1 MEVYYGTRRRPRSYV
16 NTALVA
22 CNVIVFIILELMG
35 STQDTVFMVN
45 HGASFVPYVLEGGKE
60 YLRLLYSVFLHFGPE
75 HLFHNMIGLFFIG
88 DNLERAMGHIRY
100 LVFYL
105 LCGVGASVCSMAV
118 HAFAEPFTVSAGASG
133 AICGVVGG
141 LLWVVI
147 ANRGRLEEMTT
158 GRVAFLIFYLI
169 YGGLQ
174 SSGVD
179 NIAHISGALLGF
191 LLSWLLYEPSAGL
204 IWSRARAG
212 ETAREKKENKVRT
225 VIGLSVYAGFLYC
238 IVKITQCFVLF

>member
-1 MEVYYGTRRRPRSYV
+1 MEVYYGTRQRPRAYV
-16 NTALVA
+16 NMALVA
-22 CNVIVFIILELMG
+22 CNVIVFIILELLG
-35 STQDTVFMVN
+35 STQDVLFMVE
-45 HGASFVPYVLEGGKE
+45 HGASFAPYILEGGKE

-100 LVFYL
+100 LIFYL
-105 LCGVGASVCSMAV
+105 LCGIGASVCSMTV
-118 HAFAEPFTVSAGASG
+118 HVFAEPYTVSAGASG

-191 LLSWLLYEPSAGL
+191 ILSWLLYEPSAGL
-204 IWSRARAG
+204 IWGRARAG
-212 ETAREKKENKVRT
+212 ETEREKKENKNRAA
-225 VIGLSVYAGFLYC
+225 IGLPVYIAALWF
-238 IVKITQCFVLF
+238 IVKITQYFVLF

>member
-1 MEVYYGTRRRPRSYV
+1 MEVYYGTRQRPRSYV

-22 CNVIVFIILELMG
+22 CNVIVFIVLELMG
-35 STQDTVFMVN
+35 STQDSWFMVN
-45 HGASFVPYVLEGGKE
+45 HGASFAPYILEGGKE

-75 HLFHNMIGLFFIG
+75 HLFHNMVGLFFIG
-88 DNLERAMGHIRY
+88 DNLERAMGHVRY

-105 LCGVGASVCSMAV
+105 LCGVGASVCSMTV

-191 LLSWLLYEPSAGL
+191 ILSRILYEPSAGL
-204 IWSRARAG
+204 IWGRARAG
-212 ETAREKKENKVRT
+212 ETEREKKENETRT
-225 VIGLSVYAGFLYC
+225 IIGLSAYVGILWC
-238 IVKITQCFVLF
+238 IVKITQHFVLF

>member
-1 MEVYYGTRRRPRSYV
+1 MEVYYGKKQRPRSYV

-22 CNVIVFIILELMG
+22 CNVIVFIVLELMG
-35 STQDTVFMVN
+35 STQDSWFMVN
-45 HGASFVPYVLEGGKE
+45 HGASFAPYILAGGKE
-60 YLRLLYSVFLHFGPE
+60 YMRLLYSVFLHFGPE

-88 DNLERAMGHIRY
+88 DNLERAMGHARY
-100 LVFYL
+100 LIFYL
-105 LCGVGASVCSMAV
+105 LCGVGASVCSMTV

-141 LLWVVI
+141 LLWVVM

-174 SSGVD
+174 STGVD

-191 LLSWLLYEPSAGL
+191 ILAWILYDPSAGL
-204 IWSRARAG
+204 IRSRASYEQRAKAK
-212 ETAREKKENKVRT
+212 TRPQIAV
-225 VIGLSVYAGFLYC
+225 GLLIYVAVLWG
-238 IVKITQCFVLF
+238 IVKITQSFVLF

>member
-1 MEVYYGTRRRPRSYV
+1 MEVYYGKKQRPRSYV

-22 CNVIVFIILELMG
+22 CNVIVFIVLELMG
-35 STQDTVFMVN
+35 STQDSWFMVN
-45 HGASFVPYVLEGGKE
+45 HGASFAPYILAGGKE
-60 YLRLLYSVFLHFGPE
+60 YMRLLYSVFLHFGPE

-88 DNLERAMGHIRY
+88 DNLERAMGHARY
-100 LVFYL
+100 LIFYL
-105 LCGVGASVCSMAV
+105 LCGVGASVCSMTV

-141 LLWVVI
+141 LLWVVM

-174 SSGVD
+174 STGVD

-191 LLSWLLYEPSAGL
+191 ILAWILYDPSAGL
-204 IWSRARAG
+204 IRSRVSYEQRAKAK
-212 ETAREKKENKVRT
+212 TRPQIAV
-225 VIGLSVYAGFLYC
+225 GLLIYVAVLWE
-238 IVKITQCFVLF
+238 IVKITQSFVLF

>member
-1 MEVYYGTRRRPRSYV
+1 MEVYYGTGQRPRSYV

-22 CNVIVFIILELMG
+22 CNVIVFIVLELIG
-35 STQDTVFMVN
+35 STQDTLFMVN
-45 HGASFVPYVLEGGKE
+45 HGASFAPYVLEGGKE
-60 YLRLLYSVFLHFGPE
+60 YLRLLYSMFLHFGPE

-88 DNLERAMGHIRY
+88 DNLERAMGHVRY
-100 LVFYL
+100 LIFYL
-105 LCGVGASVCSMAV
+105 LCGVGASVCSMTV

-141 LLWVVI
+141 LLWVVM

-174 SSGVD
+174 STGVD
-179 NIAHISGALLGF
+179 NIAHISGALLG
-191 LLSWLLYEPSAGL
+191 LILAWMLYDPSASL
-204 IWSRARAG
+204 IRSRASFAQR
-212 ETAREKKENKVRT
+212 TKVMNRSQIA
-225 VIGLSVYAGFLYC
+225 VGLLIYVAILWG
-238 IVKITQCFVLF
+238 IVKITQSFVLF

>member
-1 MEVYYGTRRRPRSYV
+1 MEVYYGTRRRPGAYV
-16 NTALVA
+16 NMALVA
-22 CNVIVFIILELMG
+22 CNVIVFIALELLG
-35 STQDTVFMVN
+35 STQDTLFMVK
-45 HGASFVPYVLEGGKE
+45 HGASFAPYILEGGKE

-88 DNLERAMGHIRY
+88 DNLERAMGHARY
-100 LVFYL
+100 LAFYL
-105 LCGVGASVCSMAV
+105 LCGVGASVCSMTV
-118 HAFAEPFTVSAGASG
+118 HAFAEPFVVSAGASG

-204 IWSRARAG
+204 IWGRARAG
-212 ETAREKKENKVRT
+212 ETVGEKKGNRT
-225 VIGLSVYAGFLYC
+225 RLVIGLPIYVGILWA
-238 IVKITQCFVLF
+238 IVKITQYFVLF

>member
-1 MEVYYGTRRRPRSYV
+1 MEVYYGTRQRPKAYV
-16 NTALVA
+16 NMALVA
-22 CNVIVFIILELMG
+22 CNVIVFVVLELLG
-35 STQDTVFMVN
+35 STQDTLFMVK
-45 HGASFVPYVLEGGKE
+45 HGASFAPYILEGGKE

-75 HLFHNMIGLFFIG
+75 HLFHNLIGLFFLG
-88 DNLERAMGHIRY
+88 DYLERAMGHVRY

-105 LCGVGASVCSMAV
+105 LCGVGASVCSMTV

-158 GRVAFLIFYLI
+158 ARVGFLIFYLI

-174 SSGVD
+174 STGVD

-191 LLSWLLYEPSAGL
+191 LLAWILYDPSAGL
-204 IWSRARAG
+204 IWSRVPF
-212 ETAREKKENKVRT
+212 EKRDKAKSRSRT
-225 VIGLSVYAGFLYC
+225 VIGLLVYGGILCAV
-238 IVKITQCFVLF
+238 VKITQSFVLF

>member
-22 CNVIVFIILELMG
+22 CNVIVFIVLELMG
-35 STQDTVFMVN
+35 STQDSWFMVN
-45 HGASFVPYVLEGGKE
+45 HGASFAPYILEGGKE
-60 YLRLLYSVFLHFGPE
+60 YMRLFYSVFLHFGPE

-100 LVFYL
+100 LAFYL

-118 HAFAEPFTVSAGASG
+118 HAFAEPLTVSAGASG

-174 SSGVD
+174 STGVD
-179 NIAHISGALLGF
+179 NIAHISGALSGF
-191 LLSWLLYEPSAGL
+191 ILAWILYDPSAGL
-204 IWSRARAG
+204 IRSRVPFEKRA
-212 ETAREKKENKVRT
+212 KVKSRPQIA
-225 VIGLSVYAGFLYC
+225 IGLLIYAVVLWG
-238 IVKITQCFVLF
+238 IVKITQSFVLF